1 MTHLVRVEGKQDS
14 VKTFSHH
21 CFSKGRMEC
30 IYCFNVAAME
40 QQVLVSKPVY
50 YYVPYYSFDPLVTK

>member
-21 CFSKGRMEC
+21 CFSEGRMEC
-30 IYCFNVAAME
+30 IYCINVAAME
-40 QQVLVSKPVY
+40 QQVLVSITRLVY
-50 YYVPYYSFDPLVTK
+50 CSVLFF